1 MILVDHQIRESILSG
16 MIEVTPINLDN
27 INPNSLDLT
36 LSNKFLYY
44 GSFAN
49 TSIDPYNRRSI
60 EYGLKTV
67 TGSYRLKHGEFI
79 LGSTIEKIS
88 LPDDICAELNGKSS
102 LARLGLQIH
111 QTGGWIDC
119 GFSGNITLEI
129 YNSGQRSIIL
139 KPGMLIGQL
148 VFHQTERAEEP
159 YGSRKSS
166 KYQDQAG
173 PVASKYYLN
182 KC

>member
-1 MILVDHQIRESILSG
+1 MILVDHQIRESILAG
-16 MIEVTPINLDN
+16 MIEVTPYNPDN

-36 LSNKFLYY
+36 LSDKFLYY

-79 LGSTIEKIS
+79 LGSTVEKIS

-102 LARLGLQIH
+102 LELIGLQI
-111 QTGGWIDC
+111 TGGYMDC
-119 GFSGNITLEI
+119 GFSGTVSLKIF
-129 YNSGQRSIIL
+129 NSGQRSIIL

-148 VFHQTERAEEP
+148 VFHRTEPAEAP

-166 KYQDQAG
+166 KYQDQTG
-173 PVASKYYLN
+173 PTPSKYYLN